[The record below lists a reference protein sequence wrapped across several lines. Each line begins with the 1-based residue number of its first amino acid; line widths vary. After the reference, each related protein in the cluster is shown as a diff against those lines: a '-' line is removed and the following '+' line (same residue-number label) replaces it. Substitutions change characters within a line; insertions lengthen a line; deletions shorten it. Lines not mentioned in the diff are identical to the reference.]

1 MYCPIE
7 VVLLQ
12 GIVYLHSRQI
22 VHADIKPHN
31 ILLDEHGQPRISDW
45 GISRVSHGF
54 TRTGDPVSGEG
65 AFTQGYAAPEVVG
78 GSKATFASDMYA
90 APRARLGTPT
100 SCVLLTHQWRMVQV
114 LVWPCSGARCSQ
126 SPQDLR
132 IRRAAKCAR
141 AAGTSTL
148 RYCLGGRRLKRFTL
162 QRAGCARVSAFKSQG
177 EVCHDAAVRLGGCV
191 DVNHICSYQTFGCHP
206 AGDAILRCCGRIWRG
221 VGTPPSCTV
230 ARQR

>member
-78 GSKATFASDMYA
+78 GSKATFASDMYVV
-90 APRARLGTPT
+90 PRDVAHQRPT
-100 SCVLLTHQWRMVQV
+100 C
-114 LVWPCSGARCSQ
+114 
-126 SPQDLR
+126 
-132 IRRAAKCAR
+132 
-141 AAGTSTL
+141 
-148 RYCLGGRRLKRFTL
+148 
-162 QRAGCARVSAFKSQG
+162 
-177 EVCHDAAVRLGGCV
+177 
-191 DVNHICSYQTFGCHP
+191 
-206 AGDAILRCCGRIWRG
+206 
-221 VGTPPSCTV
+221 
-230 ARQR
+230 

>member
-1 MYCPIE
+1 MHQDRPSSWVCCGAGTSKCRGVKVATCRNGPLHRSPAPRKCCVRHCGCDMFRVRCQVYCPIE
-7 VVLLQ
+7 IVLLQ

-126 SPQDLR
+126 SPQDFR
-132 IRRAAKCAR
+132 IRRTAKCAR

-148 RYCLGGRRLKRFTL
+148 HCTAWVG
-162 QRAGCARVSAFKSQG
+162 
-177 EVCHDAAVRLGGCV
+177 
-191 DVNHICSYQTFGCHP
+191 DV
-206 AGDAILRCCGRIWRG
+206 
-221 VGTPPSCTV
+221 
-230 ARQR
+230 